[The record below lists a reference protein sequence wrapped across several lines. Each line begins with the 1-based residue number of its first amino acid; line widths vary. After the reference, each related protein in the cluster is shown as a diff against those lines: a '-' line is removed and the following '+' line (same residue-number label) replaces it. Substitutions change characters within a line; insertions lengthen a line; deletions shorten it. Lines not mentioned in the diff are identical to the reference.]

1 MLPIEVAVVAVLAVV
16 IEVWLRMAQERDF
29 AACEV
34 GFLVEKLEE
43 SNGLVLVSTHWS
55 H

>member
-1 MLPIEVAVVAVLAVV
+1 MEVAVVAVLAVV
-16 IEVWLRMAQERDF
+16 IEVWLKLAQERDF

-34 GFLVEKLEE
+34 GFLVGKLEE
-43 SNGLVLVSTHWS
+43 SNWLVLVLTHRS